1 MIKYNWKG
9 INYPTGKD
17 NWIMFEKNNTKVYLN
32 VLYIKKEYMLCLNIC
47 QNVTQIMKKIILLM
61 IQNGNDDITF
71 ECLECSVSVCFFKK
85 VIFPIYFFNA
95 KWIYLSLESLIIK
108 LFLHKKILIQ
118 KSITRTRC
126 WMKSVYIL
134 L

>member
-17 NWIMFEKNNTKVYLN
+17 DWKMFEKNNTKVYLN

-61 IQNGNDDITF
+61 IQNGNDDITL
-71 ECLECSVSVCFFKK
+71 ECLERSVFVCFFKI

-95 KWIYLSLESLIIK
+95 KWI
-108 LFLHKKILIQ
+108 
-118 KSITRTRC
+118 
-126 WMKSVYIL
+126 
-134 L
+134 